1 MTYLPA
7 GTKPDLAADQW
18 QNAAAQAVL
27 SNEQLARQADA
38 LRPWNPT
45 PEDLAE
51 IHRRAQNTPRPRA
64 ASPDSWV
71 VRAPPGPKAEAWL
84 RKHNGP
90 YREARERQE
99 RDAERLLTVTPN

>member
-7 GTKPDLAADQW
+7 GTKPDFAADQW

-27 SNEQLARQADA
+27 SNQQIALQADA

-51 IHRRAQNTPRPRA
+51 MHRRAQNTPRPRA
-64 ASPDSWV
+64 ASPGSLV
-71 VRAPPGPKAEAWL
+71 KREPIGPNAEAWL
-84 RKHNGP
+84 RANVP
-90 YREARERQE
+90 AYREARERQE
-99 RDAERLLTVTPN
+99 RETKHD